1 MQYIKEMPFF
11 KKMGRKLKKGGK
23 KLKRAANK
31 SVNTVS
37 STVQDRVNDIEDKV
51 KGRANELSNTAIN
64 IRNIIQDKDKMP
76 PIVEAHLKKHGTE
89 TITSVAICRSKVPGA
104 ITGALKVLSMVP
116 YDDLFHLFL
125 LITTSSGA
133 KFTLEKN
140 ERILMN
146 KTIPKNIEDRLP
158 ISELN
163 GKVFQDVFYRTRER
177 MGPKFLPYNAS
188 SNNCQ
193 NFILGILH
201 ANGVNKPEYNELI
214 KQDTEQI
221 FEDKPGLRKFA
232 NSTVK
237 LGKIGNMLMSG
248 GSVGTKKVNPWLA
261 HVKQYREDNP
271 GISYVEALKQAKHTY
286 KK

>member
-1 MQYIKEMPFF
+1 MPFF

-23 KLKRAANK
+23 QIKRAANK

-64 IRNIIQDKDKMP
+64 IRNIIQDKDRMP

-104 ITGALKVLSMVP
+104 ITGALKVLSTVP

-125 LITTSSGA
+125 LIKTSSGVL
-133 KFTLEKN
+133 FTLEKN
-140 ERILMN
+140 ERILIN
-146 KTIPKNIEDRLP
+146 KTIPKNIEDRLE

-163 GKVFQDVFYRTRER
+163 GEVFQDVLFRTRER
-177 MGPKFLPYNAS
+177 MGQKFLPSYSAS

-193 NFILGILH
+193 SFILGFCMQMVSTNLHITILSNRTLNRSSRTSLVQCLLSYPWQGKSSYH
-201 ANGVNKPEYNELI
+201 AG
-214 KQDTEQI
+214 
-221 FEDKPGLRKFA
+221 
-232 NSTVK
+232 
-237 LGKIGNMLMSG
+237 
-248 GSVGTKKVNPWLA
+248 
-261 HVKQYREDNP
+261 
-271 GISYVEALKQAKHTY
+271 
-286 KK
+286 